1 VSGLEAREEEVI
13 AMIGALV
20 MRKVMSK
27 NQAATVNAKDIEGL
41 KKFWAD
47 DVSLTFVGQPPIE
60 GKDAVEAWYRSWFAG
75 IKEIRE
81 TSTNFALVH
90 PYAVG
95 VSNTVLFEATSDI
108 EFTDGRRVVESEA
121 TVIEIRGGKAT
132 SIRVYIADED
142 GGQVLMG
149 SRASRNGAA
158 RCGGRLSGL
167 GRVSPGVGGRAGRSP
182 GKHRT
187 ALFPSRCPTVRTWA

>member
-1 VSGLEAREEEVI
+1 MGDCLPPSVIKAARLPEGRDEAEDIAASAFLEPWRRRGLEAREE
-13 AMIGALV
+13 GV
-20 MRKVMSK
+20 MRKMMSGS
-27 NQAATVNAKDIEGL
+27 QAATVNAKDIDAL

-47 DVSLTFVGQPPIE
+47 DVKLTFVGQPPIE

-90 PYAVG
+90 PYALG
-95 VSNTVLFEATSDI
+95 VSNTVLFEAKSDI
-108 EFTDGRRVVESEA
+108 EFTDGRHVVESEVA
-121 TVIEIRGGKAT
+121 VIEIRGGKAT

-149 SRASRNGAA
+149 SRASRHGA
-158 RCGGRLSGL
+158 GMS
-167 GRVSPGVGGRAGRSP
+167 
-182 GKHRT
+182 
-187 ALFPSRCPTVRTWA
+187 